1 MDVGVSWMCV
11 RGTQITQGKPSTSAT
26 PPCFMPDPGAP

>member
-11 RGTQITQGKPSTSAT
+11 RGTQITQGKPSTSAI